1 MVADE
6 RELVGQIART
16 TGLDPARAARVIADV
31 LAAQSETVGQYVRR
45 RHREL
50 QSDGRNNA
58 EIYPQLHAEIAARR
72 FASETLS
79 ERQLRRLI
87 YG

>member
-1 MVADE
+1 MSVTE
-6 RELVGQIART
+6 WELVGHIARS
-16 TGLDPARAARVIADV
+16 TGLDPTRAARVVADV

-50 QSDGRNNA
+50 QADGLTNA
-58 EIYPQLHAEIAARR
+58 EIYPRLHAEIAARR
-72 FASETLS
+72 FASEEFS